1 MALSHIK
8 YFINQLDG
16 AVALSHIKY
25 FVNQTDGDSEKNT
38 IIGIY
43 SQWSTKLTKKI
54 TNCRFMTENVKLK
67 ERIFC
72 KPTVLR
78 QFYNFTHNKINH
90 TFYKLLLILLY

>member
-43 SQWSTKLTKKI
+43 SQWSTKLTKKLPI
-54 TNCRFMTENVKLK
+54 VDLWQKMLN
-67 ERIFC
+67 
-72 KPTVLR
+72 
-78 QFYNFTHNKINH
+78 
-90 TFYKLLLILLY
+90 